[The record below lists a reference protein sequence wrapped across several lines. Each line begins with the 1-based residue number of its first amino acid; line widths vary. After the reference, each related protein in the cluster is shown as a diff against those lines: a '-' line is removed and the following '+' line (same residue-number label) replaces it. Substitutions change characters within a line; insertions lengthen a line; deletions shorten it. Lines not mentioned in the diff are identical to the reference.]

1 MSIEEQAALFSA
13 LSDPT
18 RLKLLRIL
26 SRQQRQGALC
36 VNGLAFRVGVTQPA
50 VSQHLRVLK
59 EIGLVKGERI
69 GYRVHYYIN
78 MEKLQE
84 FRKLLVEA
92 LDLDEEDGEAAN
104 YKGCPRDQAENPE

>member
-1 MSIEEQAALFSA
+1 MNIEEQAALFSV

-36 VNGLAFRVGVTQPA
+36 VNGLAFRLGITQPA

-59 EIGLVKGERI
+59 EIGLVKGERM
-69 GYRVHYYIN
+69 GYRVHYYIDR
-78 MEKLQE
+78 EKLE
-84 FRKLLVEA
+84 EIRGVTAETLA
-92 LDLDEEDGEAAN
+92 LEDTDREISS
-104 YKGCPRDQAENPE
+104 CPREHKGNSYHD